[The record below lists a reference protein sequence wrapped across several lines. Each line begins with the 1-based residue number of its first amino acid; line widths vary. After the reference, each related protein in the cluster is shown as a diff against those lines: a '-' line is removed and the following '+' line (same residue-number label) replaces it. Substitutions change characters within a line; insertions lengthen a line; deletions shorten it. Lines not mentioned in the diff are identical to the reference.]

1 MLTKAMTQHGTYYLI
16 DLAQGKAKRVPAQ
29 GRGAMHEDLEWFNFY
44 DVMAFDSESLEIQGP
59 IMVGKRMYFR
69 VTHGNFY
76 DWRVSTEVMS
86 LESVNE
92 EGTGETNG

>member
-1 MLTKAMTQHGTYYLI
+1 MLTKAVTQHGTYYLI

-29 GRGAMHEDLEWFNFY
+29 GRGAMHEDLEWFDFC
-44 DVMAFDSESLEIQGP
+44 DVTAFDSEPFQTLGP

-69 VTHGNFY
+69 VASGRFY

-86 LESVNE
+86 LELVNE
-92 EGTGETNG
+92 EGTGEING